1 MPLPSSFSLPV
12 NTIVHE
18 PDTGRS
24 SRVPVNEH
32 DPFTFVPPISF
43 TFPVIV
49 TVVCRARPGT
59 EADAF
64 EANPTTSTNP
74 ATTLDTRRPG
84 ALDQLFIRSP

>member
-32 DPFTFVPPISF
+32 DPFALVPPISF

-49 TVVCRARPGT
+49 TVARAARPV
-59 EADAF
+59 
-64 EANPTTSTNP
+64 
-74 ATTLDTRRPG
+74 TRRTLRGPRTPHPPR
-84 ALDQLFIRSP
+84 ANK